1 MSIFVT
7 VECGFAHIRRVNSVA
22 KLRRPQKRLLQMLYK
37 TLSAAVYGIDANLI
51 EVEVDVTGITSGQ
64 EQFSTVGLPDATVRE
79 SRQRVQSALKN
90 CGYDIPASRITINL
104 APADIKKEGSGFD
117 LPMALGIIRAYG
129 GLTKPDVSDYV
140 LVGELSLDG
149 SVRPVRG
156 ALPIAVAARANKVK
170 NLIVPEANANEAAV
184 VSGINVLPVKSM
196 LQVINLFNKGNGIS
210 PVKLDPQQILSQ
222 VQHFPVDFKDVRGQM
237 TAKRALEVSC
247 AGGHNIL
254 MIGPPGSGKTMLAK
268 RIPTILPP
276 LTFEEALETTK
287 IHSVAG
293 VLDHGAGLVGVRP
306 YRSPHHTI
314 SDAGL
319 IGGGIVPRP
328 GEVSLAHNGVL
339 FLDELPEFPRN
350 VLEVMRQ
357 PLEDGTVSIARASMS
372 LTFPARFML
381 AAAMNPCPCGF
392 FNDRS
397 RECHCTQPMIQRYMQ
412 KISGPLMDRIDIHIH
427 FPAVNYQ
434 EMWSAAEPEPCSRIR
449 DRVIKA
455 RALQHERVS
464 SVTRTRIY
472 SNAQMTAQNIRAFC
486 ELSPDCE
493 RLLERAMTQQ
503 GLTARAH
510 DRILKVARTISD
522 LEGAKAI
529 EPKHIAEAI
538 QYRSLDRTF
547 WA

>member
-1 MSIFVT
+1 
-7 VECGFAHIRRVNSVA
+7 
-22 KLRRPQKRLLQMLYK
+22 MLYK
-37 TLSAAVYGIDANLI
+37 TLSAAVYGIDASII
-51 EVEVDVTGITSGQ
+51 EVEVDVSGIKLD
-64 EQFSTVGLPDATVRE
+64 EDHFHMVGLPDAAVRE
-79 SRQRVQSALKN
+79 SRDLVKAALKN
-90 CGYDIPASRITINL
+90 CGYDIPPTHIIINL

-117 LPMALGIIRAYG
+117 LPMALGILGAYG
-129 GLTKPDVSDYV
+129 GLNKKEISDC
-140 LVGELSLDG
+140 LFVGELSLDG
-149 SVRPVRG
+149 GLRAVRG
-156 ALPIAVAARANKVK
+156 ALAIAIEARGRKISRIV
-170 NLIVPEANANEAAV
+170 VPELNAKEAAM
-184 VSGINVLPVKSM
+184 VSGVSVYPVKS
-196 LQVINLFNKGNGIS
+196 LLDVIHFVNTGNGII
-210 PVKLDPQQILSQ
+210 PVAVNQEELLNEA
-222 VQHFPVDFKDVRGQM
+222 QHFPVDFKDVRGQQ
-237 TAKRALEVSC
+237 TAKRALEVAC

-276 LTFEEALETTK
+276 FTFEEALETTK

-293 VLDHGAGLVGVRP
+293 VLDHGAGLVGTRP
-306 YRSPHHTI
+306 FRNPHHTI

-319 IGGGIVPRP
+319 IGGGVIPRP
-328 GEVSLAHNGVL
+328 GEVSLSHNGVL

-357 PLEDGTVSIARASMS
+357 PLEDGTVCIARASMS

-412 KISGPLMDRIDIHIH
+412 KISGPLMDRIDIHIDV
-427 FPAVNYQ
+427 PAVNYK
-434 EMWSAAEPEPCSRIR
+434 EMRSASEPEPSARIR

-455 RALQHERVS
+455 RALQQERFS
-464 SVTRTRIY
+464 AVTRTRVY

-510 DRILKVARTISD
+510 DRILKVARTVSD
-522 LEGAKAI
+522 LESGSPI
-529 EPKHIAEAI
+529 QPKHIAEAI
-538 QYRSLDRTF
+538 QYRTLDRTF